1 MMEWKRGKKDLFRPD
16 ATPGLAN
23 PEARADAA
31 ASLSGTPE
39 LVWWRDEP

>member
-1 MMEWKRGKKDLFRPD
+1 MEEGKKDLFRPG

-23 PEARADAA
+23 PGARADAA
-31 ASLSGTPE
+31 TCLSGTPE